1 MAAKKKES
9 QASQVEAVIDKEIQ
23 VESKLLK
30 IMSISELLL
39 LSDEDKQAFRDAG
52 GTTTEN

>member
-39 LSDEDKQAFRDAG
+39 LSDKDKQAFRDAG